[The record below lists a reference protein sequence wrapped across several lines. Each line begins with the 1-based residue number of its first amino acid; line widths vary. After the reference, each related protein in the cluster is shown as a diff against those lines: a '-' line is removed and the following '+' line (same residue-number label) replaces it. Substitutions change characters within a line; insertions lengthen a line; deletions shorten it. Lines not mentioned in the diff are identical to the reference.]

1 MSRRPSRA
9 LWVGVVCLGL
19 LSAAV
24 KGGVLLAMD
33 QGVSAWVET
42 VRTPA
47 GDAAARA
54 LTFFGSTPWTLA
66 AVAVM
71 GTWWWRGRR
80 RTLTAF
86 LSAGAAGLAIQAGLR
101 LLVGQW
107 RPDVEAV
114 PSPMDLAARYDM
126 AGFTSGHGFRS
137 AFLFGWW
144 GRALWERRAPL
155 EDAAR
160 RSEGGSLTGRGWW
173 ATAGAL
179 GCGLVILAVG
189 ATRVYLR
196 RHWTTDVLGAWL
208 VALVVLSLARRERA

>member
-1 MSRRPSRA
+1 
-9 LWVGVVCLGL
+9 
-19 LSAAV
+19 
-24 KGGVLLAMD
+24 MD
-33 QGVSAWVET
+33 RGVSAWVEA

-80 RTLTAF
+80 RTLAAF

-107 RPDVEAV
+107 RPDVEAASV
-114 PSPMDLAARYDM
+114 PMDLAARYDM

-144 GRALWERRAPL
+144 GRALWERRAPPL
-155 EDAAR
+155 RA
-160 RSEGGSLTGRGWW
+160 GRAWW

-196 RHWTTDVLGAWL
+196 RHWVTDVLGAWL

>member
-1 MSRRPSRA
+1 MSPRPSRA
-9 LWVGVVCLGL
+9 LWVGVALLGL
-19 LSAAV
+19 LSVAV
-24 KGGVLLAMD
+24 KGGVLSAMD
-33 QGVSAWVET
+33 RDVSAWVET

-71 GTWWWRGRR
+71 GTWWWRSRR
-80 RTLTAF
+80 RTLAAF
-86 LSAGAAGLAIQAGLR
+86 LSAGAVGLAIQACLR

-107 RPDVEAV
+107 RPDVELA
-114 PSPMDLAARYDM
+114 SAPMDLAARYDM

-144 GRALWERRAPL
+144 GRVLWGRA
-155 EDAAR
+155 
-160 RSEGGSLTGRGWW
+160 WW

-196 RHWTTDVLGAWL
+196 RHWATDVLGAWL